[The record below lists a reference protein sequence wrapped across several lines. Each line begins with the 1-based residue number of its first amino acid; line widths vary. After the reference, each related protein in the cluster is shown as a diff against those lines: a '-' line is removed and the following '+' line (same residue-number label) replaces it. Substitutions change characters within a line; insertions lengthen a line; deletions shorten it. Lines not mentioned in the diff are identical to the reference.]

1 MNALRF
7 AQKGAI
13 ESVLKLEQVPKPSLS
28 AGEAL
33 VKVKAAGI
41 NGSDSVGIQG
51 WIPVTTVPRIP
62 GRDFSGEV
70 VDVFDESAK
79 EWVGKEVWGTGGARG
94 FAFDGTYAEFTKV
107 KVAELSKKPESLN
120 HHQAAS
126 LGLSL
131 VCAWIA
137 VHRLSEVKP
146 TDNVLVI
153 GARGG
158 IGSGVIQLVK
168 EKGVTNI
175 YGTYRTVPSNIPS
188 GLKPIALP
196 DATAISTA
204 LKASGDFG
212 KIDVLVDCAGYEDPL
227 NDALKAMRDQG
238 RVVVMAVHRP
248 DGRFSIDLRTFYMK
262 SLVMKGLKS
271 SVMSAAEVK
280 EMLDYL
286 SEKYDS
292 GTIEPPKNVGTVSMT
307 DLDEVHKALEAA
319 TTRSQDRIVI
329 LP

>member
-1 MNALRF
+1 MGWEGSLGYWGCQGFCFRWDLRRVSF
-7 AQKGAI
+7 SQCLR
-13 ESVLKLEQVPKPSLS
+13 ELKHPSL
-28 AGEAL
+28 
-33 VKVKAAGI
+33 
-41 NGSDSVGIQG
+41 
-51 WIPVTTVPRIP
+51 
-62 GRDFSGEV
+62 GRSL
-70 VDVFDESAK
+70 
-79 EWVGKEVWGTGGARG
+79 G
-94 FAFDGTYAEFTKV
+94 FARFMKV
-107 KVAELSKKPESLN
+107 KVAELSKKPTALN
-120 HHQAAS
+120 HPQAAS

-146 TDNVLVI
+146 TDSVLVI
-153 GARGG
+153 GKITLPTRAFSRVYGLAGARGG
-158 IGSGVIQLVK
+158 IGAGVIQLLK
-168 EKGVTNI
+168 DKGVTNI
-175 YGTYRTVPSNIPS
+175 YGTYRTVPPDPPS
-188 GLKPIALP
+188 GLKPLALP
-196 DATAISTA
+196 DATAITTA

-212 KIDVLVDCAGYEDPL
+212 KIDVLVDCAGYEEPL

-271 SVMSAAEVK
+271 SLLKEAEVK

-286 SEKYDS
+286 SKKYDS
-292 GTIEPPKNVGTVSMT
+292 GTIEPPRTVGTVSME
-307 DLDEVHKALEAA
+307 DLGKVHKALEAA

>member
-1 MNALRF
+1 MVASSQIVSGSKVGSQSPPCLVSLVEISLERLSMFSMSLPRSGSGRRFGGLGVQGVLRTTEPMQSGF
-7 AQKGAI
+7 L
-13 ESVLKLEQVPKPSLS
+13 SVLASAHSSDAHPGSL
-28 AGEAL
+28 
-33 VKVKAAGI
+33 
-41 NGSDSVGIQG
+41 
-51 WIPVTTVPRIP
+51 R
-62 GRDFSGEV
+62 
-70 VDVFDESAK
+70 
-79 EWVGKEVWGTGGARG
+79 
-94 FAFDGTYAEFTKV
+94 FTKV
-107 KVAELSKKPESLN
+107 KVEELSKKPKALN
-120 HHQAAS
+120 HPQAAS

-153 GARGG
+153 GKIAPLSRAFSRVYGLAGARGG
-158 IGSGVIQLVK
+158 IGFGVVQLLK

-175 YGTYRTVPSNIPS
+175 YGTYRTVPPDTPS
-188 GLKPIALP
+188 GLKPVALP

-212 KIDVLVDCAGYEDPL
+212 KIDVVVDCAGYEDPL
-227 NDALKAMRDQG
+227 NDAIKAMRDQG

-271 SVMSAAEVK
+271 SAMNATEVK

-286 SEKYDS
+286 SGKYDN
-292 GTIEPPKNVGTVSMT
+292 GTIEPPKKVGTVSMW
-307 DLDEVHKALEAA
+307 DLGDVHNALEVAA
-319 TTRSQDRIVI
+319 KRSQDRIVI

>member
-1 MNALRF
+1 VGFSVF
-7 AQKGAI
+7 ARAH
-13 ESVLKLEQVPKPSLS
+13 SSD
-28 AGEAL
+28 AHL
-33 VKVKAAGI
+33 VF
-41 NGSDSVGIQG
+41 
-51 WIPVTTVPRIP
+51 PR
-62 GRDFSGEV
+62 
-70 VDVFDESAK
+70 
-79 EWVGKEVWGTGGARG
+79 
-94 FAFDGTYAEFTKV
+94 FTKV
-107 KVAELSKKPESLN
+107 KVAELSKKPKALN
-120 HHQAAS
+120 HPQAAS

-146 TDNVLVI
+146 TDNVVVI
-153 GARGG
+153 GKIALFSRAFSRVHGLAGARGG
-158 IGSGVIQLVK
+158 IGSGVIQLLK
-168 EKGVTNI
+168 ERGVTNI
-175 YGTYRTVPSNIPS
+175 YGTYRSVPPNTPS

-204 LKASGDFG
+204 LKASGEFG

-271 SVMSAAEVK
+271 SALNTAEVK
-280 EMLDYL
+280 EMLDYV
-286 SEKYDS
+286 SGKYDN
-292 GTIEPPKNVGTVSMT
+292 GTIEPPKKVETVSMW
-307 DLDEVHKALEAA
+307 DLEEVHKALEVAA
-319 TTRSQDRIVI
+319 ARSQDRIVI

>member
-7 AQKGAI
+7 TQKGAI
-13 ESVLKLEQVPKPSLS
+13 DSVLKLEQIQKPSLQ
-28 AGEAL
+28 AGEVL

-51 WIPVTTVPRIP
+51 WIPITTVPRIP

-70 VDVFDESAK
+70 VNVSDEAARD
-79 EWVGKEVWGTGGARG
+79 WVGKEVWGTGGARG
-94 FAFDGTYAEFTKV
+94 FAFDGSYAEFMKV
-107 KVAELSKKPESLN
+107 KVAELSKKPKVLT
-120 HHQAAS
+120 HPQAAS

-146 TDNVLVI
+146 ADNVLVI

-158 IGSGVIQLVK
+158 IGSTVIQLLK

-175 YGTYRTVPSNIPS
+175 YGTYRTVPSNPPP

-196 DATAISTA
+196 NAAAISTA

-227 NDALKAMRDQG
+227 NDGLKAMRDQG

-271 SVMSAAEVK
+271 SVLNQTEVK

-286 SEKYDS
+286 SGKYDDGS
-292 GTIEPPKNVGTVSMT
+292 IEPPKNVKMVQMQNLAAVHEALATV
-307 DLDEVHKALEAA
+307 

>member
-1 MNALRF
+1 M
-7 AQKGAI
+7 
-13 ESVLKLEQVPKPSLS
+13 
-28 AGEAL
+28 
-33 VKVKAAGI
+33 
-41 NGSDSVGIQG
+41 
-51 WIPVTTVPRIP
+51 
-62 GRDFSGEV
+62 
-70 VDVFDESAK
+70 
-79 EWVGKEVWGTGGARG
+79 
-94 FAFDGTYAEFTKV
+94 
-107 KVAELSKKPESLN
+107 KVAELSKKPKVLT
-120 HHQAAS
+120 HPQAAS

-137 VHRLSEVKP
+137 VNRLSEVKS

-153 GARGG
+153 GNFTPLSHAFSSAHRSAGARGG
-158 IGSGVIQLVK
+158 IGSSVIQLLK

-175 YGTYRTVPSNIPS
+175 YGTYRTTPSDPPS

-212 KIDVLVDCAGYEDPL
+212 KIDVVVDCAGYEDPL

-238 RVVVMAVHRP
+238 RVVVMAVHRS

-271 SVMSAAEVK
+271 SVLNETEVK

-286 SEKYDS
+286 SGKYDNGS
-292 GTIEPPKNVGTVSMT
+292 IEPPKKVGTVSMK
-307 DLDEVHKALEAA
+307 DLGEVHRALTAV

-329 LP
+329 LL

>member
-13 ESVLKLEQVPKPSLS
+13 ESVLKLEQVPKPAL
-28 AGEAL
+28 ATGEAL
-33 VKVKAAGI
+33 VRVKAAGI

-70 VDVFDESAK
+70 IDVFDESAK

-94 FAFDGTYAEFTKV
+94 FAYDGTYAEFTKV
-107 KVAELSKKPESLN
+107 KVAELSKKPKALS
-120 HHQAAS
+120 HPQAAS

-137 VHRLSEVKP
+137 VNRLSEVKP
-146 TDNVLVI
+146 TDNVLII

-158 IGSGVIQLVK
+158 IGSGAIQLLK
-168 EKGVTNI
+168 DKGVTNI
-175 YGTYRTVPSNIPS
+175 YGTYRTVPPDPPA

-212 KIDVLVDCAGYEDPL
+212 KIDVLIDCAGYEDPL
-227 NDALKAMRDQG
+227 NDALKTMRDHG
-238 RVVVMAVHRP
+238 RAIVMAVHRP

-271 SVMSAAEVK
+271 SLLNAAEVK
-280 EMLDYL
+280 EMLDYV
-286 SEKYDS
+286 SAKYEN
-292 GTIEPPKNVGTVSMT
+292 GTMEPPKKVGTVSMG
-307 DLDEVHKALEAA
+307 DLGEAHKALEAA

>member
-1 MNALRF
+1 MVASSQIASGSKVGSQSPPYLVFLAEISLERLSMFSMSLPRSGLGRRFGGLEVQEVLRMMEPMQSGFLSVF
-7 AQKGAI
+7 A
-13 ESVLKLEQVPKPSLS
+13 S
-28 AGEAL
+28 AHSSDAHM
-33 VKVKAAGI
+33 
-41 NGSDSVGIQG
+41 GSS
-51 WIPVTTVPRIP
+51 R
-62 GRDFSGEV
+62 
-70 VDVFDESAK
+70 
-79 EWVGKEVWGTGGARG
+79 
-94 FAFDGTYAEFTKV
+94 FTKV
-107 KVAELSKKPESLN
+107 KVAELSKKPKALN
-120 HHQAAS
+120 HPQAAS

-153 GARGG
+153 GKITLLSRAFSPVYGLAGARGG
-158 IGSGVIQLVK
+158 IGSGAVQLFK

-175 YGTYRTVPSNIPS
+175 YGTYRTVPPDTPS
-188 GLKPIALP
+188 GLKPVALP

-212 KIDVLVDCAGYEDPL
+212 KIDVVVDCAGYEDPL
-227 NDALKAMRDQG
+227 NDALKTMRDQG
-238 RVVVMAVHRP
+238 RVIVMAVHRP

-271 SVMSAAEVK
+271 SALNATEVK

-286 SEKYDS
+286 SGKYDD
-292 GTIEPPKNVGTVSMT
+292 GTIEPPKKVGTVSMW
-307 DLDEVHKALEAA
+307 DLGDVHNALEVAA
-319 TTRSQDRIVI
+319 KRSQDRIVI

>member
-1 MNALRF
+1 
-7 AQKGAI
+7 
-13 ESVLKLEQVPKPSLS
+13 VLKLEQVPKPTLT

-51 WIPVTTVPRIP
+51 WIPVTTVPRVP

-79 EWVGKEVWGTGGARG
+79 DWVGKEVWGTGGARG

-107 KVAELSKKPESLN
+107 KVAELSKKPKTLD
-120 HHQAAS
+120 HPQAAS

-146 TDNVLVI
+146 GDNVLVI

-158 IGSGVIQLVK
+158 IGSGVIQLLK
-168 EKGVTNI
+168 EKGVTNV
-175 YGTYRTVPSNIPS
+175 YGTYRTVPADTPS
-188 GLKPIALP
+188 GLKPLALP

-227 NDALKAMRDQG
+227 NDALKAMRNQG
-238 RVVVMAVHRP
+238 RVIVMAVHRP

-271 SVMSAAEVK
+271 SLLNEVEVK

-286 SEKYDS
+286 SAKYDD
-292 GTIEPPKNVGTVSMT
+292 GTIEPPKKIGAVSIK
-307 DLDEVHKALEAA
+307 DLGEVHKALEAA
-319 TTRSQDRIVI
+319 TTRSQDRIVV